1 MSEVMA
7 IESIVE
13 AYAKFKG
20 YFCEMRVPFKLRG
33 GYSDLDI
40 VGFNPKTRATLVVE
54 CKAWGSSDYYPS
66 CGGSGYKR
74 WFKEEF
80 RRIIKKWDRF
90 KKSPS
95 NRWNLSKLDQI
106 WYVLPGYSQDKEKVE
121 AQLSKELKHS
131 IRIIFIH
138 ELIRNVI
145 LEVNEDRKKRGKRYS
160 NPALEFCRWLLKCHE
175 KGKLSLIDLD
185 SELKRKEKIRRAFA
199 N

>member
-13 AYAKFKG
+13 AYAKFRG
-20 YFCEMRVPFKLRG
+20 YFCEMRVPFKLKR

-40 VGFNPKTRATLVVE
+40 VGFNPKTGATLVVE

-66 CGGSGYKR
+66 FDGSDSKR
-74 WFKEEF
+74 WFKKQF
-80 RRIIKKWDRF
+80 REIIKKWDQF

-95 NRWNLSKLDQI
+95 NRWKLSKLNQI
-106 WYVLPGYSQDKEKVE
+106 WYVLPGHFQHKEVFE

-131 IRIIFIH
+131 IKIIFIH

-145 LEVNEDRKKRGKRYS
+145 LEVNKDRKKRGKRYS
-160 NPALEFCRWLLKCHE
+160 GPALEFCRWLLKCHE

-185 SELKRKEKIRRAFA
+185 SELKRKGKIRRAFS